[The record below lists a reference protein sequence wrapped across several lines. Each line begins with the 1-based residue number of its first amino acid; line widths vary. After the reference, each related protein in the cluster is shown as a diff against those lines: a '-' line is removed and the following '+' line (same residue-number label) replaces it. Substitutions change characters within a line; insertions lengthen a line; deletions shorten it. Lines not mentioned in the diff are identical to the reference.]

1 MAVNNAY
8 ISKLLSDY
16 ADMLEIEGA
25 NRYKIRAYR
34 NASYSLASLP
44 RSIHEMVEQGEDL
57 TQLPGIG
64 KELSQKLAEIVGTG
78 KLHQFEEIKEKFPEG
93 LLEILRLRGIG
104 FVKVRELYEKLGIK
118 NLSELEEAAREGRVS
133 QIRGFDVKTER
144 MIIEEIEA
152 MGLKKGAR
160 PRVKLSTAESI
171 VMPLIDHLKKSKGV
185 KSVEIAGSFR
195 RGRETVGDIDILVV
209 HDGVSDVMER
219 FTGYED
225 VEQVLEKG
233 DTLSSAILRLGLQV
247 DVRAVPEISAGAAL
261 HHFTGSKEH
270 NVAMRQLAIKK
281 GLKISEYGIFRG
293 KDRVGGEKEE
303 EVFSLLE
310 LQFIPPELR
319 ENMGE
324 IEAAQKGKLPK
335 LISLEDI
342 RGDLHMHSKASDG
355 RATIEEMALAA
366 RERGYE
372 YIAITDHSRRLRIAR
387 GLTQKRLEEQLEQ
400 IDSLNERLKGIRVL
414 KSIEVDILEDG
425 TLDLPDSVLSRL
437 DMVVCAVHHKFN
449 LSKAE
454 QTDRLIRA
462 IDNPYFTILAH
473 PTGRLIDH
481 RAPYELDMERLLKA
495 ARDLGCVMELNL
507 QPDRLDLNEMHCKMA
522 KEMGVM
528 LAVSTDAHGTSELNL
543 IRLGI
548 KQARRGWLEATDVIN
563 TRSFDDLMKII
574 KAKRGKNK
582 FNLM

>member
-16 ADMLEIEGA
+16 ADMLELEGA

-34 NASYSLASLP
+34 NASYSIASLP
-44 RSIHEMVEQGEDL
+44 RSISEMVELGEDL

-64 KELSQKLAEIVGTG
+64 KELSQKLVEIAGAG
-78 KLHQFEEIKEKFPEG
+78 RLHQFEEIKERFPEG
-93 LLEILRLRGIG
+93 LLEILKLRGIG

-152 MGLKKGAR
+152 MDLKKGAK
-160 PRVKLSTAESI
+160 PRIKISTAESI

-209 HDGVSDVMER
+209 HDGDSDVMDR
-219 FTGYED
+219 FAGYED

-233 DTLSSAILRLGLQV
+233 DTLSSAVLRLGLQV
-247 DVRAVPEISAGAAL
+247 DLRAVPEISSGSAL

-270 NVAMRQLAIKK
+270 NVAMRQLAIRK

-293 KDRVGGEKEE
+293 DERIGGENEE
-303 EVFSLLE
+303 DVFSLLD

-319 ENMGE
+319 ENTGE

-342 RGDLHMHSKASDG
+342 KGDLHMHSKASDG

-387 GLTQKRLEEQLEQ
+387 GLTPKRLEEQLEQ
-400 IDSLNERLKGIRVL
+400 IDLLNERLEGIRVL

-425 TLDLPDSVLSRL
+425 TLDLPDSILSRL
-437 DMVVCAVHHKFN
+437 DLVVCAVHHKFN
-449 LSKAE
+449 LSKAK
-454 QTDRLIRA
+454 QTDRIISA

-481 RAPYELDMERLLKA
+481 REPYELDMERLMKA
-495 ARDLGCVMELNL
+495 ARECGCVMELNM
-507 QPDRLDLNEMHCKMA
+507 QPDRLDLNEIHCRMA
-522 KEMGVM
+522 KELGVM
-528 LAVSTDAHGTSELNL
+528 VALSTDAHITSELNL
-543 IRLGI
+543 MRLGI
-548 KQARRGWLEATDVIN
+548 KQARRGWLEADDVIN
-563 TRSFDDLMKII
+563 TMTLEDLMKLIN
-574 KAKRGKNK
+574 AKKR
-582 FNLM
+582 